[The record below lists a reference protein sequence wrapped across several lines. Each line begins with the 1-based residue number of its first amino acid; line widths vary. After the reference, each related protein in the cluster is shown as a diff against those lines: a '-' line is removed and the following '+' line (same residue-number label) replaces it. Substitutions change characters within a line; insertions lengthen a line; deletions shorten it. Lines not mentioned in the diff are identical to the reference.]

1 LLAAAVGPG
10 ATEPSASATSELSTE
25 PAREARN
32 VRAHLPGLEPGA
44 SIGRYTILG
53 LVGRGGMGEV
63 YAAYDSSLDRK
74 VALKVM
80 LAEISAQDSRAQERL
95 LREAQAIAKLSHPS
109 VVVVYEVGTFGD
121 SVFIAMEFIEGETL
135 SAWCA
140 AKSRTPREVLDVLLA
155 AGRGLAAAHEAGL
168 VHRDFK
174 PENVMITKS
183 GQVRV
188 TDFGLAREIADA
200 KDPDDPAVLEPAL
213 SPSSAAYLRMNLTRT
228 GAFMG
233 TPRYASPEQA
243 LGSRTDARSDQFS
256 YCVTL
261 YEALYGER
269 PFDGR
274 SLMALTDH
282 VLEQRIRPA
291 PPGTRVPAWL
301 RRTVLKGL
309 KANPRERYRSMA
321 ELFEALGRDPAVVRR
336 RWVVGAG
343 AALLAATVLIGAMRL
358 RTDKR
363 AACAGG
369 PSHSG
374 AVWSPAARAEVRRAF
389 VATGAGG
396 ERAFAAASE
405 IVDRYVAR
413 WNGMFQEAC
422 EATQLRAE
430 QSADVLDLRME
441 CLDERLQSLRAL
453 VDVFRT
459 ANATVAGGAASAASS
474 VPTIERCADVTMLR
488 AVVRPPEDAV
498 TRARVSELRQR
509 VARVSA
515 LAMAGECGRAL
526 ELSKETTRDATTLG
540 YLPLEAE
547 ALFAPTWGSQC
558 LDPWRQDAAAKEA
571 FVVAEASRHDDI
583 AIRATAGIT
592 GSTPD
597 EKQYWLRVSRAIL
610 SRFPGRHPDLEG
622 WTATSAG
629 TVSLY
634 EGRMTDALREY
645 QRAMDIATATFG
657 DRNFNTVFA
666 KMNVAMALH
675 AAGRDAEA
683 EPLIRGCIAVL
694 AGLGAGDS
702 IHMAVALSTLTDT
715 LTGLGRFGDARVA
728 NQHAFAIVEKAN
740 GPSGLAGGAWLA
752 LGELELAQGRH
763 EEARRALRSS
773 IVALSELPSQSW
785 DEKSTYAEAEF
796 ALARALWE
804 SRADQG
810 EAVAHARTARAALE
824 SASASRL
831 LPAVD
836 DWLTSHGG
844 AVGSK
849 GLSTRLAT
857 TRSFYGAGSVEKN
870 FHKPARR

>member
-1 LLAAAVGPG
+1 
-10 ATEPSASATSELSTE
+10 
-25 PAREARN
+25 
-32 VRAHLPGLEPGA
+32 
-44 SIGRYTILG
+44 
-53 LVGRGGMGEV
+53 MGEV

-80 LAEISAQDSRAQERL
+80 LAEICTQDDRAQERL
-95 LREAQAIAKLSHPS
+95 LREAQAIAKLSHPN
-109 VVVVYEVGTFGD
+109 VVVIYEVGAFGD

-140 AKSRTPREVLDVLLA
+140 AQPRTPRDVLDVLLA
-155 AGRGLAAAHEAGL
+155 AGHGLAAAHEAGL

-200 KDPDDPAVLEPAL
+200 ETPEDPAVIEPAL
-213 SPSSAAYLRMNLTRT
+213 SPPSADYRRMNLTRT

-233 TPRYASPEQA
+233 TPGYAAPEQA
-243 LGSRTDARSDQFS
+243 LGSRSDARSDQFS

-269 PFDGR
+269 PFEGR
-274 SLMALTDH
+274 SLMALTDQ
-282 VLEQRIRPA
+282 VLKQRIRPA

-301 RRTVLKGL
+301 RRTVLRGL
-309 KANPRERYRSMA
+309 KATPHERYRSMA
-321 ELFEALGRDPAVVRR
+321 ELFGAFGRDPAVVRR
-336 RWVVGAG
+336 RWVGGVG
-343 AALLAATVLIGAMRL
+343 AALLTAAVLIGAMRL
-358 RTDKR
+358 HTDRR
-363 AACAGG
+363 AACTGG

-374 AVWSPAARAEVRRAF
+374 AAWSPAARAEVRRAF
-389 VATGAGG
+389 VATGASG
-396 ERAFAAASE
+396 ERAFEAASE

-430 QSADVLDLRME
+430 QSAEVLDLRME
-441 CLDERLQSLRAL
+441 CLDERLQTLRAL

-459 ANATVAGGAASAASS
+459 ANATVVEGAVGAASSIS
-474 VPTIERCADVTMLR
+474 TIERCADVTMLR
-488 AVVRPPEDAV
+488 EVVRPPEDSV
-498 TRARVSELRQR
+498 TRAKVSEIRQR

-515 LAMAGECGRAL
+515 LAMAGECSRAL
-526 ELSKETTRDATTLG
+526 ELSRETTRDATTLG

-558 LDPWRQDAAAKEA
+558 LNQQQQDAAAKEA
-571 FVVAEASRHDDI
+571 FVAAEASRHDDI
-583 AIRATAGIT
+583 AIRATACIT

-610 SRFPGRHPDLEG
+610 SRFPGRHPDLEA
-622 WTATSAG
+622 WMATGAG

-634 EGRMTDALREY
+634 EGRITDALREY
-645 QRAMDIATATFG
+645 RRAMDIATATFG
-657 DRNFNTVFA
+657 ERNFNTVFG
-666 KMNVAMALH
+666 KVNLAMALH
-675 AAGRDAEA
+675 AAGRDAQA
-683 EPLIRGCIAVL
+683 EPLIRDCIATL
-694 AGLGAGDS
+694 AGLGADDS
-702 IHMAVALSTLTDT
+702 IHMAVALSTLTEI
-715 LTGLGRFGDARVA
+715 LTGLGRFGDARLA
-728 NQHAFAIVEKAN
+728 NQHQFAIVEKGK
-740 GPSGLAGGAWLA
+740 GPSDLSGGGWLD
-752 LGELELAQGRH
+752 LGELELAEGRH

-773 IVALSELPSQSW
+773 IVALSEVPPQSW

-804 SRADQG
+804 SRADRE
-810 EAVAHARTARAALE
+810 EAVASARTARAALE
-824 SASASRL
+824 GARSSRL

-836 DWLTSHGG
+836 DWLTSRGEPVGLKVLPKRVSNPRPGG
-844 AVGSK
+844 
-849 GLSTRLAT
+849 
-857 TRSFYGAGSVEKN
+857 
-870 FHKPARR
+870 